1 MQRSIWKG
9 RCSKIK
15 IVIMGGGKVGS
26 FLAIALDRKGHQVVV
41 IERNKDLCERLAS
54 KTHSAVIIQGDGCDL
69 RYQEEANVEEADV
82 FAAVT
87 GDDDDNLVACQ
98 LARTYFGVPRS
109 VARVNNPKNERI
121 FNKLGVD
128 AISSTTV
135 IAQLIEERTTVGD
148 IITLHTMKQ
157 GRLAVIEL
165 DLPEEH
171 CVACDVPLQDLGLP
185 RGVVLVSVIR
195 DDEVIIPHGGDVLQ
209 PGDTVIAVTELG
221 KEGDLKRILTRP

>member
-1 MQRSIWKG
+1 
-9 RCSKIK
+9 
-15 IVIMGGGKVGS
+15 MGGGKVGS
-26 FLAIALDRKGHQVVV
+26 FLAIALDRKDHQVVV
-41 IERNKDLCERLAS
+41 IERNKELCDRLAS

-69 RYQEEANVEEADV
+69 RYQEEANVDQADV

-98 LARTYFGVPRS
+98 LAKTYFHVPRS

-148 IITLHTMKQ
+148 IITLHTMKK
-157 GRLAVIEL
+157 GRLAVVEF
-165 DLPEEH
+165 DLPEDH
-171 CVACDVPLQDLGLP
+171 CVACDVPLQDMGLP

-221 KEGDLKRILTRP
+221 KEGDLKRILTKH

>member
-1 MQRSIWKG
+1 
-9 RCSKIK
+9 
-15 IVIMGGGKVGS
+15 VGS
-26 FLAIALDRKGHQVVV
+26 FLAVTLDRKGHQVVV
-41 IERNKDLCERLAS
+41 IEKSRELCDRLAAQVQ
-54 KTHSAVIIQGDGCDL
+54 TAVIIQGDGCDL
-69 RYQEEANVEEADV
+69 RCQEEADVGEADV

-98 LARTYFGVPRS
+98 LARTYFGVPRT

-135 IAQLIEERTTVGD
+135 IAQLIEQRTTVGD
-148 IITLHTMKQ
+148 IITLHTMKR
-157 GRLAVIEL
+157 GRLAVVEL
-165 DLPEEH
+165 DLPEDR
-171 CVACDVPLQDLGLP
+171 CMACDIPLRDLGLP

-195 DDEVIIPHGGDVLQ
+195 DEEVIIPHGGDVLQ

-221 KEGDLKRILTRP
+221 KEGDLKHILTRP